1 MVKQFVQQNMAIN
14 RDVSK
19 IWSLNG
25 IFYPLILLL

>member
-1 MVKQFVQQNMAIN
+1 MAIN

-25 IFYPLILLL
+25 IFNPPILLI